1 MTAVTPART
10 LADEQTV
17 AQRIL
22 DHIDHHT
29 TDLSEHTWR
38 EPVVNYRSTDRFER
52 ELAEVFRRCP
62 TPVCPSAALAEPG
75 SYLAREVAGTPIL
88 VVRGR
93 DGVVRAFRN
102 ACRHRGV
109 QLADGAGCG
118 RTAFVCRYHGW
129 TYGLDG
135 ALRHIPDGHG
145 FPDLDP
151 AEYGLAPVR
160 AEERYGLVFLTQDEP
175 AHDNDA
181 LHELAGLIPPD
192 AHLHGTT
199 QIDIPANWKIVMDGF
214 LEGYHLR
221 TTHRQTF
228 YPIQFDNLNV
238 IERFGRNSRVA
249 FPYRRINKLR
259 QVAARDRSLEA
270 MLTFV
275 YHLFPNVVVATF
287 PLNLAV
293 IVHEPLAVD
302 RTRTITYTLSRV
314 AEDDAEGQAALKQ
327 GLDFADEGVAE
338 DREMVRAIQRGLASR
353 ANEHFVFGRFE
364 GALTHYHR
372 QLGELLPD

>member
-10 LADEQTV
+10 LADEQAV

-38 EPVVNYRSTDRFER
+38 EPVANYRSTERFER

-62 TPVCPSAALAEPG
+62 TPVCPSAAVSAPG
-75 SYLAREVAGTPIL
+75 DYLARDVAGTPIL
-88 VVRGR
+88 VARGR

-109 QLADGAGCG
+109 PLADGAGCG

-135 ALRHIPDGHG
+135 ALRHVPDGYG

-151 AEYGLAPVR
+151 AEHGLVPVR
-160 AEERYGLVFLTQDEP
+160 TEERHGLVFLTQDEP
-175 AHDNDA
+175 AHHNDA
-181 LHELAGLIPPD
+181 LDELAGLIPPD

-221 TTHRQTF
+221 ATHRQTF

-259 QVAARDRSLEA
+259 EVAAEDRSLDG

-302 RTRTITYTLSRV
+302 RTRTITYTLTRV
-314 AEDDAEGQAALKQ
+314 AGDDAEGQAALKQ

-372 QLGELLPD
+372 QLGSILG